1 MNGTP
6 GQPIEAHLQTPVGAQ
21 SGEYEVVNIERCRSC
36 GSAQIEQVLDL
47 GRQPVANALLTD
59 QMLALPDEL
68 FPLSLYF
75 CGECALLQVGT
86 TIPPDLLFKSDYP
99 YFSSQN
105 PALLEHAREHVEQL
119 IADRELDA
127 RSFVVEVAS
136 NDGYLL
142 HNLVKRGIPVL
153 GIDPADGPAARA
165 NEIGVPTLC
174 EFFSKATGERLAAEG
189 KQADVVIANNVI
201 AHVDQINDFVA
212 GFEAILKP
220 QGIAVFEFAYAVDM
234 VTHCEFDTIYHEHLF
249 YHTLHGLAPLL
260 ERHGLHIVDAERLK
274 IHGGSL
280 RVRVAKQ
287 PGQSARLERLWQD
300 ERELGVGRS
309 AFYRDFA
316 QRTEKLREELRDL
329 LCGLKEQGMRIACY
343 GAAAKGSTMVN
354 YLDLGHGFFDFVV
367 DQSVHKQGKYMP
379 GQRIPIR
386 PAEKLHNQAPDYVLI
401 LAWNF
406 ADDIVRTNADYRA
419 LGGQFI
425 IPVPKPRII

>member
-1 MNGTP
+1 MVEP
-6 GQPIEAHLQTPVGAQ
+6 
-21 SGEYEVVNIERCRSC
+21 S
-36 GSAQIEQVLDL
+36 
-47 GRQPVANALLTD
+47 
-59 QMLALPDEL
+59 DEL
-68 FPLSLYF
+68 YPLSVHL
-75 CGECALLQVGT
+75 CRECALLQVGT
-86 TIPPDLLFKSDYP
+86 TIPPAVLFKSHYP

-105 PALLEHAREHVEQL
+105 PTLLKHASEHVEQL
-119 IADRELDA
+119 IDARKLDS

-142 HNLVKRGIPVL
+142 RNLVERGIPVL

-174 EFFSKATGERLAAEG
+174 EFFSRATGARLAAEG

-201 AHVDQINDFVA
+201 AHVDEINDFVA

-234 VTHCEFDTIYHEHLF
+234 ITHCEFDTIYHEHLF

-260 ERHGLHIVDAERLK
+260 ERHGLHIVDADRLT

-280 RVRVAKQ
+280 RVRAAKQ
-287 PGQSARLERLWQD
+287 ASQSARLERLWTN
-300 ERELGVGRS
+300 ERELGVGS
-309 AFYRDFA
+309 SGFYGNFA
-316 QRTEKLREELRDL
+316 ERTEKLGEELRHL
-329 LCGLKEQGMRIACY
+329 LLGLKARGKSIACY

-354 YLDLGHGFFDFVV
+354 YLNLGRGFFDFVV
-367 DQSVHKQGKYMP
+367 DQSIHKQGRYMP

-386 PAEKLHNQAPDYVLI
+386 PPEELRTQRPDYVLI

-406 ADDIVRTNADYRA
+406 ADDIIGDNAGYRA
-419 LGGQFI
+419 SGGQFI
-425 IPVPKPRII
+425 VPVPQPRII